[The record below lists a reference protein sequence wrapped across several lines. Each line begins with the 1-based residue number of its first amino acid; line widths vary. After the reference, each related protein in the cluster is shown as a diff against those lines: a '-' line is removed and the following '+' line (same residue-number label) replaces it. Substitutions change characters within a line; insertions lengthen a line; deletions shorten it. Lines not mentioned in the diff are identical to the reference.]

1 MKKKI
6 AVTIAVI
13 LLIIGFS
20 LEAGAAKMPDA
31 QRDAQSVKEIEAFNA
46 ELDRVTLAMD
56 NAGVMTLWDEDG
68 VTLLPGSGPTEG
80 KQTIAKWLDGVTANT
95 KGFDVTSQAT
105 VFHDITVRGDVATEW
120 GTTTQVVQT
129 PDGKTIET
137 HGKILLVL
145 RKNKDGKWR
154 IREEMWN
161 NAG

>member
-1 MKKKI
+1 MLRMKNIIVI
-6 AVTIAVI
+6 AFLFI
-13 LLIIGFS
+13 LLVGSAF
-20 LEAGAAKMPDA
+20 AAKKPDA
-31 QRDAQSVKEIEAFNA
+31 QHDQSVKEIEAFNV

-56 NAGVMTLWDEDG
+56 NAGVMALWDVDG

-80 KQTIAKWLDGVTANT
+80 KQTIARWLDGVTSNM
-95 KGFDVTSQAT
+95 KGFHVIKQQT
-105 VFHDITVRGDVATEW
+105 VFHDITARGDVATEW

-145 RKNKDGKWR
+145 RKQKDGSWK

-161 NAG
+161 SA